1 MVHERPKADRRLV
14 QIVDAALKENAARC
28 GDWLACRPGC
38 FQCCLGVFEISQL
51 DAVRLRDGL
60 AELERRDPKRAAAV
74 RKRAEDSRRRLRE
87 SFPGNSWTGILNED
101 EEAFAEFGN
110 DEVCPVLD
118 PETGM
123 CDLYEH
129 RPMTCRVFGPP
140 VWSDGGLGVCELC
153 FEGASEDEIIR
164 CALVTNAEEL
174 ESKITR
180 DFELKSGRRGSTVVA
195 WALLDLGE

>member
-38 FQCCLGVFEISQL
+38 FQCCVGVFEISHL
-51 DAVRLRDGL
+51 DAARLQEGL
-60 AELERRDPKRAAAV
+60 AELERMDPKRAAAV

-87 SFPGNSWTGILNED
+87 NFPGNSRAGILNED
-101 EEAFAEFGN
+101 EEAFAAFGN

-140 VWSDGGLGVCELC
+140 VRSDVGLGVCELC
-153 FEGASEDEIIR
+153 FIGANEDKISACELI
-164 CALVTNAEEL
+164 ADPEDL
-174 ESKITR
+174 ESKVAK
-180 DFELKSGRRGSTVVA
+180 EYEKKWGRKGRTIVA
-195 WALLDLGE
+195 WGLRI